1 MMVNVKLKYRPLLD
15 KREKKE
21 KKKQFNHKLN
31 AIATLSCLL
40 SEGKSA
46 KSCIAKATVA
56 NTCHEEGR
64 RDAKQTDAKM
74 DAFKDADLETL

>member
-1 MMVNVKLKYRPLLD
+1 MVNVKLKYRPLLD
-15 KREKKE
+15 KREKE
-21 KKKQFNHKLN
+21 KRKKQFNHKLN

>member
-1 MMVNVKLKYRPLLD
+1 MIVNVKLKYHLLLD
-15 KREKKE
+15 KR
-21 KKKQFNHKLN
+21 KKKTRFNHKLN
-31 AIATLSCLL
+31 RVVTLSCLL

-56 NTCHEEGR
+56 NTCQEEGR